1 MIHSRSGGMGAR
13 IGGVAFILFGAFVCF
28 RSLERYYYAYG
39 PVTDDLSMRHINIT
53 LEISAWAIS
62 VAFVV
67 SGIIL
72 LKLAKTVTRA

>member
-1 MIHSRSGGMGAR
+1 MGAG
-13 IGGVAFILFGAFVCF
+13 IGGVAFILLGAFVCF

-39 PVTDDLSMRHINIT
+39 PATDDLSSRHINMI
-53 LEISAWAIS
+53 LEISAWVIA

-72 LKLAKTVTRA
+72 LRLAKNLNRSN

>member
-1 MIHSRSGGMGAR
+1 MGAR